1 MGDCSAGLWP
11 YTYIGKLKMRIS
23 VILAHPD
30 GGSFNHAIAHAAVE
44 QLGRVSGHEVFFHD
58 LYKEKFD
65 PLLTRQEIP
74 EADHVPE
81 PIMRHCREIAEARG
95 IVVVHPNWWGQPP
108 AILKGWIDRV
118 LRAGIAYEFIEGD
131 SGEGIP
137 TGLLKARTAMV
148 FNTSNTETQREKN
161 VFGDPLETIWR
172 NCIFGLCGVTGFY
185 RRTFSVIVT
194 STADQR
200 KQWLDEVRRSMDTFF
215 PRPPYDK
222 LI

>member
-1 MGDCSAGLWP
+1 
-11 YTYIGKLKMRIS
+11 MRIS